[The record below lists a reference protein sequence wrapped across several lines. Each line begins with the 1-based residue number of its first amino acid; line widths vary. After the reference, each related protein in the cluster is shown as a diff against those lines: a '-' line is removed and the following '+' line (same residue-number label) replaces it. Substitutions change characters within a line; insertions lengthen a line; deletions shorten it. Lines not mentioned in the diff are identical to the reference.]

1 MKLQADTING
11 IYMVAHLDD
20 YNAPPV
26 VTGQVFI
33 DSLPDLADGDELA
46 ADLSF
51 RHVRTILRK
60 GYAIQRRGNA

>member
-26 VTGQVFI
+26 VTGQYFI
-33 DSLPDLADGDELA
+33 DSLPDLADSDELA
-46 ADLSF
+46 ADLTF
-51 RHVRTILRK
+51 HQVRVILRY
-60 GYAIQRRGNA
+60 GYSIHRRGKA